1 MSNHIVKDW
10 KSQTDRE
17 REARFLRRMKS
28 SAIMVAAALG
38 ALILIAVLSELL
50 GSSPKVNQNTLYAF
64 ENLLN
69 LACYIA
75 GGIGLI
81 RLFGTLREP
90 IDRADA
96 AAVAYEDQMEM
107 NRSWK
112 KRNKKRSKK

>member
-1 MSNHIVKDW
+1 MSNHIVRDW

-17 REARFLRRMKS
+17 REARFLRKMKS
-28 SAIMVAAALG
+28 SAILVAAALG
-38 ALILIAVLSELL
+38 ALVLIGVGYELL
-50 GSSPKVNQNTLYAF
+50 DCSPKVDQNALYAF
-64 ENLLN
+64 YNLLK
-69 LACYIA
+69 LGCYIV

-90 IDRADA
+90 IDSADA

-112 KRNKKRSKK
+112 KRNKKSSKK

>member
-1 MSNHIVKDW
+1 MSNHIVRDW

-17 REARFLRRMKS
+17 REARFLRKMKS
-28 SAIMVAAALG
+28 SAILVAAALG
-38 ALILIAVLSELL
+38 ALILIGVVFEFLDRSTE
-50 GSSPKVNQNTLYAF
+50 VDYITLYAF
-64 ENLLN
+64 KDLLT
-69 LACYIA
+69 LACYIV

-90 IDRADA
+90 IDSADA